1 MRTATT
7 LSLLRSLSTSLH
19 FHLFRHTGRRR
30 HFTCTLS
37 FLHTSPNPFLHF
49 KTCRSSLSS
58 LSYAVSPA
66 NTVVEHLEYSSEETG
81 KDEGKLEFSRNE
93 EQKFDFDGS
102 FESTDLKKISS
113 PAVEVKALEEL
124 PEQWRRSKLAWL
136 CKELPG
142 HKPPTMI
149 RVLNA
154 QRKWMNQ
161 EDATYVAVHCMRIRE
176 NETGFRVYKW
186 MMQQHWFRF
195 DFALATKLADYMGK
209 ERKYLKCRDIFD
221 DIINQGRVPSESTFH
236 VLIIAYLSSSAQGCL
251 EEACNIYNRM
261 IQLGGYTPLLSL
273 HNSLFRAL
281 LSKPGASCKHH
292 LKQTE
297 FIFHNLTTSG
307 LEIHKDIYGGLIWLH
322 SYQDMIDKERIASL
336 RTEMQSKGIEEDR
349 ELLVS
354 VLRACSK
361 AGDVE
366 EAEKSWNKLF
376 SYGMPPSQAFAY
388 AMELYGRIGEHK
400 KSLEVFWSL
409 EELLGSRTVVAYH
422 KIIEVLSKAQ
432 NVELAESIMGEFIDS
447 GLKPLRPA
455 FIDLMYMYSNLGL
468 HDRLESAFLQC
479 LEKCRPNRTVFNI
492 YLDSLV
498 KMGILDRAEEI
509 FLQMHNNEVIGVNS
523 RSCNTILKGYL
534 SCGEFVKA
542 EKIYDL
548 MCQKKLD
555 IEPPS
560 MEKLDYVLSL
570 SRKIV
575 KTPSKLKLTKE
586 QREILVGMLLGG
598 LQIVTDDEKKKFAIC
613 FEFSEDSEIHSVL
626 RRYIHD
632 QYHEWLVNRDE
643 LVDGRNDVPCYFR
656 SISHTYFS
664 FYAEQFWPNGQP
676 VIPKLVHRWLSPR
689 VLAYW
694 YMYGGYRT
702 SKGDILLK
710 VRGSQEGVDRI
721 MKTLKLK
728 SLDCQ
733 VKRKGKFFWIGFLGS
748 NATWFWKLVEPFIL
762 GDLRDVLQ
770 AGGTSHGVMERERIN
785 FDGGFDSDDK
795 ASSECSDD
803 DNS

>member
-1 MRTATT
+1 M
-7 LSLLRSLSTSLH
+7 L
-19 FHLFRHTGRRR
+19 
-30 HFTCTLS
+30 
-37 FLHTSPNPFLHF
+37 
-49 KTCRSSLSS
+49 
-58 LSYAVSPA
+58 
-66 NTVVEHLEYSSEETG
+66 
-81 KDEGKLEFSRNE
+81 
-93 EQKFDFDGS
+93 Q
-102 FESTDLKKISS
+102 
-113 PAVEVKALEEL
+113 
-124 PEQWRRSKLAWL
+124 
-136 CKELPG
+136 
-142 HKPPTMI
+142 
-149 RVLNA
+149 
-154 QRKWMNQ
+154 
-161 EDATYVAVHCMRIRE
+161 
-176 NETGFRVYKW
+176 VYKW
-186 MMQQHWFRF
+186 MMQQHWFQF

-236 VLIIAYLSSSAQGCL
+236 ILIIAYLSSSAQGCL

-261 IQLGGYTPLLSL
+261 IQLGGYTPRLSL

-292 LKQTE
+292 LKQAE
-297 FIFHNLTTSG
+297 FIFHNLTSSG

-336 RTEMQSKGIEEDR
+336 RMEIQSKEIEEDQ

-366 EAEKSWNKLF
+366 EAEKTWSKLF
-376 SYGMPPSQAFAY
+376 SNGMPPPQAFVY

-400 KSLEVFWSL
+400 KSLDVFWSM

-432 NVELAESIMGEFIDS
+432 NVEMAESIMGEFIDS

-468 HDRLESAFLQC
+468 HDRVESAFLQC

-492 YLDSLV
+492 YLDSLI
-498 KMGILDRAEEI
+498 KMESLDKAEEI
-509 FLQMHNNEVIGVNS
+509 FLQMHNNEAMGVNG
-523 RSCNTILKGYL
+523 RSCNIILKGYL
-534 SCGEFVKA
+534 SCGDHVKA
-542 EKIYDL
+542 EKIYYL
-548 MCQKKLD
+548 MCQKKYD

-560 MEKLDYVLSL
+560 MEKLDYILSL
-570 SRKIV
+570 SRKVV
-575 KTPSKLKLTKE
+575 KKPSKLKLTKE

-598 LQIVTDDEKKKFAIC
+598 LQIVTDDDKKKFAIC
-613 FEFSEDSEIHSVL
+613 FEFKEDSEIHSVL

-632 QYHEWLVNRDE
+632 QYHEWLLVNRDE
-643 LVDGRNDVPCYFR
+643 PVDGSNDVPCYFR
-656 SISHTYFS
+656 SISHTCFS
-664 FYAEQFWPNGQP
+664 FYAEQFWPDGQP
-676 VIPKLVHRWLSPR
+676 VIPKLVHRWLSPQ

-710 VRGSQEGVDRI
+710 VRGSQEGVDKI
-721 MKTLKLK
+721 MKTLKSK

-762 GDLRDVLQ
+762 SELRDVLQ
-770 AGGTSHGVMERERIN
+770 SGGTSHGVMERERAN
-785 FDGGFDSDDK
+785 FEQGFDSDD
-795 ASSECSDD
+795 
-803 DNS
+803 NV